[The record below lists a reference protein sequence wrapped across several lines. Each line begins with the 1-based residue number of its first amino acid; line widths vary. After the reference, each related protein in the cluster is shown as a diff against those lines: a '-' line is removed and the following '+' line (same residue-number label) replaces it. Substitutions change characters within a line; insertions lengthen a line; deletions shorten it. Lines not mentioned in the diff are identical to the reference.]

1 MPTETKAEFARRHD
15 VHRATVT
22 KWEAKGLL
30 VLTAD
35 GLVDVEATE
44 WNLDQRPETYRG
56 GKAHRP
62 IRKAPEEGPDP
73 RERVESK
80 GRREP
85 PAEPAPGRQQIPIRP
100 GDPDRSDDYDAD
112 AHDLPTAQAIRRK
125 ENFLGLY
132 RRQEVLKNDKRL
144 VDRAMA
150 EALFFDKAREFRD
163 ALMAWPARVAIEM
176 ADEIR
181 VDPATGKVDF
191 RSLTM
196 VLSGYVHKLLSEMG
210 EPEPPEWKV
219 GQ

>member
-1 MPTETKAEFARRHD
+1 MPAEKRADFARRRE
-15 VHRATVT
+15 VNRATVT
-22 KWEAKGLL
+22 KWGAQGLL
-30 VLTAD
+30 VLTAG

-62 IRKAPEEGPDP
+62 IRKAPEEKVDP
-73 RERVESK
+73 RERPVSK
-80 GRREP
+80 GGREP
-85 PAEPAPGRQQIPIRP
+85 PAKPGPSRQPIPERP
-100 GDPDRSDDYDAD
+100 GDPDLSDVYDAD

-125 ENFLGLY
+125 ENFLGLF

-196 VLSGYVHKLLSEMG
+196 ALSASVRQLLVEMG
-210 EPEPPEWKV
+210 EPEEPEWKPRP
-219 GQ
+219 